1 MEKSTQKRPRRASR
15 KALPPPLMTPRE
27 LQQLGDGKLAYIR
40 VMTTA
45 EAREMFPSI
54 EDLPSGIDLF
64 ALHGADG
71 TPIALTDSHQAAIG
85 HAIGDELEISGL
97 H

>member
-1 MEKSTQKRPRRASR
+1 MERNIHRRARRVTR
-15 KALPPPLMTPRE
+15 KVMPLPAISMRE
-27 LQQLGDGKLAYIR
+27 LQRLGDGKVAYIR
-40 VMTTA
+40 VMTSD
-45 EAREMFPSI
+45 EAREMFPAI
-54 EDLPSGIDLF
+54 EGLPAGISLF

-85 HAIGDELEISGL
+85 HAIGDELEIASV